1 MRCHA
6 EAPVTWPEEE
16 AWAQGWQAALAPLT
30 SGTVGPDG
38 SVDMPDLP
46 SIRLVGGTHLAP
58 AATYRVAEDQL
69 RSGRLEAT
77 IGPADRELD
86 ITWSPLVTSGR
97 AELVVHG
104 LDRFVEVRAQAKL
117 PHLRGELE
125 LAPRSKELLRLRLRL
140 DWLAVDF
147 AAWVGGEAGSD
158 RLVGDLA
165 VRGAGLW
172 RPTLAP
178 LLVAVRGKVAQAFTE
193 SLSDLAESLARL
205 PDVDARNVPAGISG
219 DAEDKIRRGF
229 EQIDRRLRTV
239 ASTVETL
246 PWWRRT
252 ARRWRRELAAL
263 PPGPWPP
270 AEVLAGGIL
279 TWAEVESDALAR
291 ALRDT
296 GVRRRPPDLGAVVR
310 GLLAENLK
318 FRRKLDEYLMATVP
332 QDPPLK
338 DLVTD
343 ANLDTRWLRTPWSA
357 IRRLGGLQSDAEA
370 QRLVTHA
377 VSGHDGSADP

>member
-46 SIRLVGGTHLAP
+46 SIRLVTGPTSLR
-58 AATYRVAEDQL
+58 ATYRSPRTSCTADG
-69 RSGRLEAT
+69 SAT
-77 IGPADRELD
+77 IGPPTRLAH
-86 ITWSPLVTSGR
+86 LVAAR
-97 AELVVHG
+97 
-104 LDRFVEVRAQAKL
+104 
-117 PHLRGELE
+117 HLRPRRARRPRSGPVRRGARPGRSCPICAESSE
-125 LAPRSKELLRLRLRL
+125 FAPRRKELLRLRLRL